1 MNLPLTMRPLGWSK
15 IMEQIA
21 KIGDY
26 LTPPDCTTTGTV
38 KNIKEGSGDAI
49 GQDPMSVY
57 EIETDQGRMRI
68 PADWLAR
75 LIRPA

>member
-1 MNLPLTMRPLGWSK
+1 
-15 IMEQIA
+15 MEQIA

-26 LTPPDCTTTGTV
+26 ISPPDCTTTGTV
-38 KNIKEGSGDAI
+38 KTIEQGSDDAI

-68 PADWLAR
+68 PADWLTK
-75 LIRPA
+75 LMRPT

>member
-1 MNLPLTMRPLGWSK
+1 
-15 IMEQIA
+15 MEQIA

-26 LTPPDCTTTGTV
+26 ITPSDCTTTGTV
-38 KNIKEGSGDAI
+38 KNIEEGRGDAI
-49 GQDPMSVY
+49 GQDPVSVY

-68 PADWLAR
+68 PADWLVR